1 MFNNSNM
8 NDLSRISSTIEW
20 KRSMDLAISM
30 YQVTRQMV
38 SDKPDKSD
46 KSDKSGSDSLAER
59 LMQAV
64 FKVESRI
71 TESYHSWVFTQSE
84 LFCMAR
90 YHLSETEFYL
100 ECAYRQRSITH
111 QDYCRLQS
119 DISYVR
125 FLLSARIENLQKK
138 KPLLLN

>member
-1 MFNNSNM
+1 MRFNISNM
-8 NDLSRISSTIEW
+8 NNLSRISSTIEW

-30 YQVTRQMV
+30 HQVTRQML
-38 SDKPDKSD
+38 SDKPDNSENE
-46 KSDKSGSDSLAER
+46 GSESLAER
-59 LMQAV
+59 LLQAV

-90 YHLSETEFYL
+90 YHLSETELYL

-125 FLLSARIENLQKK
+125 FLLNARIEHLQKK
-138 KPLLLN
+138 KPLFIN

>member
-1 MFNNSNM
+1 MRFNISNM

-30 YQVTRQMV
+30 HQVTRQMMN
-38 SDKPDKSD
+38 DKPDNSENE
-46 KSDKSGSDSLAER
+46 GSESLAER
-59 LMQAV
+59 LIQAV

-100 ECAYRQRSITH
+100 ECAFRQRSITH

-125 FLLSARIENLQKK
+125 FLLNARIENLQKK
-138 KPLLLN
+138 KPLWLN

>member
-1 MFNNSNM
+1 MKNS
-8 NDLSRISSTIEW
+8 SKVSSTIEW

-30 YQVTRQMV
+30 HQIIRHMLD
-38 SDKPDKSD
+38 DKTG
-46 KSDKSGSDSLAER
+46 SGELAER
-59 LMQAV
+59 LLQSV
-64 FKVESRI
+64 FKIEARI

-100 ECAYRQRSITH
+100 ECAFRNRCIPYP
-111 QDYCRLQS
+111 DYYRLQS

-125 FLLSARIENLQKK
+125 FLLNKRIENLQKK
-138 KPLLLN
+138 RGLLVH

>member
-1 MFNNSNM
+1 MKNAGK
-8 NDLSRISSTIEW
+8 ITATIEW

-30 YQVTRQMV
+30 HQVTCQMLNE
-38 SDKPDKSD
+38 KN
-46 KSDKSGSDSLAER
+46 GSKELAER
-59 LMQAV
+59 LLQSV
-64 FKVESRI
+64 FKIETRI

>member
-1 MFNNSNM
+1 LRFNISNM

-30 YQVTRQMV
+30 HQVTRQMMN
-38 SDKPDKSD
+38 DKPDNSENE
-46 KSDKSGSDSLAER
+46 GSESLAER
-59 LMQAV
+59 LIQAV

-100 ECAYRQRSITH
+100 ECAFRQRSITH

-125 FLLSARIENLQKK
+125 FLLNARIENLQKK
-138 KPLLLN
+138 KPLWLN

>member
-1 MFNNSNM
+1 MFNDSNM

-30 YQVTRQMV
+30 HQVTRQMM
-38 SDKPDKSD
+38 SDKPD

-59 LMQAV
+59 LIQAV

-84 LFCMAR
+84 LLCMAR

-125 FLLSARIENLQKK
+125 FLLNARIENLQKK

>member
-1 MFNNSNM
+1 
-8 NDLSRISSTIEW
+8 
-20 KRSMDLAISM
+20 MDLAISM
-30 YQVTRQMV
+30 HQVTRQMM
-38 SDKPDKSD
+38 SD
-46 KSDKSGSDSLAER
+46 KSDQSEDADNSGSDSLADR
-59 LMQAV
+59 LLQAV

-100 ECAYRQRSITH
+100 ECAHRQRSITH
-111 QDYCRLQS
+111 QDYYRLQS

-125 FLLSARIENLQKK
+125 FLLNVRIENLQKK
-138 KPLLLN
+138 KPLWLN

>member
-1 MFNNSNM
+1 M

-30 YQVTRQMV
+30 HQVTRQMMN
-38 SDKPDKSD
+38 DKPDNSENE
-46 KSDKSGSDSLAER
+46 GSESLAER
-59 LMQAV
+59 LIQAV

-100 ECAYRQRSITH
+100 ECAFRQRSITH

-125 FLLSARIENLQKK
+125 FLLNARIENLQKK
-138 KPLLLN
+138 KPLWLN